1 MMLCPGDVILRSDRR
16 SFCVE
21 IGPGGK
27 LTLRVPRRATQ
38 REIDAF
44 LASKAAWIA
53 RHRAS
58 PPPADP
64 RENLSEAQIAELRA
78 SAQQEIP
85 QIVCKWAELVGETPD
100 SIRITAAKRRF
111 GSCSGRANLC
121 FSLFLMLWPR
131 EAVEYVAVH
140 ELCHI
145 RHKNHGAQFYRAIE
159 AVMPDWRR
167 RAALLKELPNE

>member
-1 MMLCPGDVILRSDRR
+1 MLCPGDVILRSDRR
-16 SFCVE
+16 SFCAE

-44 LASKAAWIA
+44 LSSKAAWIA

-64 RENLSEAQIAELRA
+64 RESLSGARIEELRIL
-78 SAQQEIP
+78 AQREIP
-85 QIVCKWAELVGETPD
+85 QIVCKWAERMGERPD
-100 SIRITAAKRRF
+100 RIRITSAKGRF

-121 FSLFLMLWPR
+121 FSLYLMLWPR
-131 EAVEYVAVH
+131 EAAEYVAVH

-145 RHKNHGAQFYRAIE
+145 RHKNHGADFYRAVE
-159 AVMPDWRR
+159 AVMPDWRQ
-167 RAALLKELPNE
+167 RAALLKKSPEI